1 MTKRRGH
8 GDGGIDE
15 RGENVFRL
23 RYRVDGKRF
32 TKTFRGTL
40 SEARKELRRLVRS
53 GDVGEH
59 IAPDK
64 VTLGEWI
71 DRWFVLLN
79 RQQIEG
85 DGPRRRGL
93 VSNRSIERYEN
104 LLRGHVIP
112 TLGSRPLQSIQASEI
127 DDLYVELE
135 KKLAPRTVAH
145 LHSILGACLKAAVRK
160 GLVGNSPVARAE
172 APQPGESNH
181 GTVLDK
187 DQMRALLAGF
197 RGSFLFPIV
206 ATLALTGAR
215 RSEVLALQWKDLDVA
230 NKTLRIERA
239 IEQTLKYDL
248 ALKEPK
254 TKRGKRTIAIDDDL
268 ITLLRSEREK
278 LLRIY
283 AGVPDGAAVDLSLVK
298 LPDGA
303 LMFPA
308 SPERGESFS
317 FTKLRMPTTVTKA
330 FLRKASKL
338 GFQGLRL
345 HDLRGS
351 HETMLLD
358 NGTPVHVV
366 AERCGH
372 DPAVMLRSY
381 AKRTRKADDGAAAI
395 MSQLSKGLMG

>member
-1 MTKRRGH
+1 M
-8 GDGGIDE
+8 
-15 RGENVFRL
+15 
-23 RYRVDGKRF
+23 
-32 TKTFRGTL
+32 
-40 SEARKELRRLVRS
+40 
-53 GDVGEH
+53 
-59 IAPDK
+59 
-64 VTLGEWI
+64 
-71 DRWFVLLN
+71 
-79 RQQIEG
+79 
-85 DGPRRRGL
+85 
-93 VSNRSIERYEN
+93 
-104 LLRGHVIP
+104 
-112 TLGSRPLQSIQASEI
+112 
-127 DDLYVELE
+127 
-135 KKLAPRTVAH
+135 
-145 LHSILGACLKAAVRK
+145 
-160 GLVGNSPVARAE
+160 ARAE
-172 APQPGESNH
+172 APQAGESNH

-187 DQMRALLAGF
+187 DQMRTLLEGF
-197 RGSFLFPIV
+197 RGLYLFPIV

-215 RSEVLALQWKDLDVA
+215 RSEALALQWKDLDVA

-248 ALKEPK
+248 AIKEPK

-268 ITLLRSEREK
+268 IALLCSEREK

-283 AGVPDGAAVDLSLVK
+283 AGVPDGAAVDLSLMK

-308 SPERGESFS
+308 PPERGENFS

-330 FLRKASKL
+330 FLRKAGKL

-358 NGTPVHVV
+358 NGTPIHVV

-381 AKRTRKADDGAAAI
+381 AKRTRKADDSAAAI

>member
-23 RYRVDGKRF
+23 RYRVNSKRF

-40 SEARKELRRLVRS
+40 SEARKELRRLIRS

-64 VTLGEWI
+64 VTLGAWI
-71 DRWFVLLN
+71 DRWFILLN

-85 DGPRRRGL
+85 ESRRRGL
-93 VSNRSIERYEN
+93 VSNRTIERYEQ
-104 LLRGHVIP
+104 LLHGHVVP
-112 TLGSRPLQSIQASEI
+112 ALGARPLQSIQASEI
-127 DDLYVELE
+127 DDLYVALE

-145 LHSILGACLKAAVRK
+145 LHSILGACFKAAVRK
-160 GLVGNSPVARAE
+160 GLVATSPAAKAE
-172 APQPGESNH
+172 TPQPGESDH
-181 GTVLDK
+181 GMVLDE
-187 DQMRALLAGF
+187 DQLRALIGGF
-197 RGSFLFPIV
+197 RGSPLFPIV

-239 IEQTLKYDL
+239 IEQTTKYDL
-248 ALKEPK
+248 AIKEPK

-268 ITLLRSEREK
+268 ISLLCSEREK
-278 LLRIY
+278 LLRIH
-283 AGVPDGAAVDLSLVK
+283 AGVPDGAPVDLSLMK

-303 LMFPA
+303 LMFPTPPA
-308 SPERGESFS
+308 AGENFS
-317 FTKLRMPTTVTKA
+317 FTALRTPTTVTKA
-330 FLRKASKL
+330 FLRKVKAL
-338 GFQGLRL
+338 GFPGLRL

-351 HETMLLD
+351 HETLLHD

-381 AKRTRKADDGAAAI
+381 AKRTRKADNSAAAI
-395 MSQLSKGLMG
+395 MGQLSKGLMG